1 MMEIGL
7 APQDALAYIQRR
19 FGVLC
24 VCVCVCVCWD
34 GLVYVKY
41 HLVVHDFKLKPQAFW
56 EKMIKTT
63 FTGHEITTILNA
75 FSSCFWN
82 VILFQRDLPGPVIGL
97 QVKSN
102 GGWKDSEDKPL
113 GGGENE
119 LGASL
124 NPR

>member
-24 VCVCVCVCWD
+24 VIKCVLAWVVC
-34 GLVYVKY
+34 VKY
-41 HLVVHDFKLKPQAFW
+41 HLVVHDFKPQAFW
-56 EKMIKTT
+56 EKMIKNIHRVRNHDDSETHFRAVFET
-63 FTGHEITTILNA
+63 WSF
-75 FSSCFWN
+75 FN
-82 VILFQRDLPGPVIGL
+82 VDLPGPVIGL